1 MCRPEKLL
9 FRFPK
14 EVGLQTPQGVM
25 LALSL
30 LGTAVLPA
38 TFKNVGK
45 EISGSQT
52 KQARSLEERRLLT
65 GVTTHIYNSNEAQQ
79 SPATITVGGSG
90 STPGVVATS
99 LAYQAGVTATSLEVV
114 SAPTFTPSNAALGTC
129 PSATATELGIVN
141 FPFFG
146 AALVDADG
154 ANPNICD
161 DYSVLAIGNSIT
173 TAGNCAII
181 FTNGGHPTT
190 IGKIQ
195 SFVKESDGSISQGF
209 SLDFLQG
216 WSSVDFTN
224 CNNQEWITLR
234 EQDANDFSSGSA
246 TASNFNNFR
255 ARSIHPPIQVSIA
268 ANEIAM
274 ISLSGTCGTTGISVA
289 CTGCSSSS
297 IATGSYNQ
305 ACTVSSG
312 SDNGNPCFGRD
323 STFTCRMNT
332 ADTTPSDAYDQVLLM
347 RRPHALD
354 HPSAPMTHPFRA
366 RSALVPPSP
375 PWPSASA

>member
-1 MCRPEKLL
+1 
-9 FRFPK
+9 
-14 EVGLQTPQGVM
+14 M

-114 SAPTFTPSNAALGTC
+114 SATTFTPSNAALGTC

-146 AALVDADG
+146 AALVDAGG

-161 DYSVLAIGNSIT
+161 GYSVFALGNPIT
-173 TAGNCAII
+173 TAGNRATT
-181 FTNGGHPTT
+181 FTNGGHPTA
-190 IGKIQ
+190 IG
-195 SFVKESDGSISQGF
+195 
-209 SLDFLQG
+209 
-216 WSSVDFTN
+216 
-224 CNNQEWITLR
+224 
-234 EQDANDFSSGSA
+234 
-246 TASNFNNFR
+246 
-255 ARSIHPPIQVSIA
+255 
-268 ANEIAM
+268 
-274 ISLSGTCGTTGISVA
+274 
-289 CTGCSSSS
+289 
-297 IATGSYNQ
+297 
-305 ACTVSSG
+305 
-312 SDNGNPCFGRD
+312 
-323 STFTCRMNT
+323 
-332 ADTTPSDAYDQVLLM
+332 
-347 RRPHALD
+347 
-354 HPSAPMTHPFRA
+354 
-366 RSALVPPSP
+366 
-375 PWPSASA
+375 